1 MAGTAFADMVEPELF
16 NQYVTERTATVSRF
30 RQSGIVT
37 NMSDVLGDK
46 MGGTTVNMPFF
57 QDLSGDDEVV
67 DDTTNLTINSIATSQ
82 DVSAKLY
89 RAKVFGST
97 DLAADLGG
105 SDPIDAILNLFAE
118 YWNRMEQQTLVKILT
133 GAMGAASM
141 AGLVSDISSGSGTAA
156 NFDPEA
162 FLDAVAKL
170 GDRQDDL
177 AGVAVHGDTYS
188 IMKKL
193 DLIDFIKPSQGE
205 KLIPTYQGHY
215 LIVDDGLP
223 KSDTGADL
231 TYTSYLF
238 GNGAIGFA
246 ERPPKVPV
254 ETGRDPLTNGGQD
267 YVVHRRQIVLHPRG
281 VKWKGTPAKATP
293 SNAEL
298 ATTTNWERV
307 YEVKNIKIVAF
318 THKLYHA

>member
-1 MAGTAFADMVEPELF
+1 MAGTAFAGMVVPELF

-37 NMSDVLGDK
+37 NMSEIVGDQ

-67 DDTTNLTINSIATSQ
+67 DDTTNLTINAITTSQ
-82 DVSAKLY
+82 DISAKLY

-105 SDPIDAILNLFAE
+105 SDPIQAIVNLFGE
-118 YWNRMEQQTLVKILT
+118 YWNRMEQKTLIKILT
-133 GAMGAASM
+133 GAMGCATMS
-141 AGLVSDISSGSGTAA
+141 GNVSDISGGSTTAA

-162 FLDAVAKL
+162 FIDAVSLL

-188 IMKKL
+188 LMKKL
-193 DLIDFIKPSQGE
+193 DLIDFVKPSEGD
-205 KLIPTYQGHY
+205 KLIPTYMGHY
-215 LIVDDGLP
+215 LLVDDGLP
-223 KSDTGADL
+223 KTGSGAD
-231 TYTSYLF
+231 TIYTTYLF

-254 ETGRDPLTNGGQD
+254 ETGRDPLTHGGQD
-267 YVVHRRQIVLHPRG
+267 YVVHRRQVVLHPRG
-281 VKWKGTPAKATP
+281 IKWKGVPSGATP
-293 SNAEL
+293 TDAEL

-307 YEVKNIKIVAF
+307 WENKNVKIVSF
-318 THKLYHA
+318 IHKLYHA